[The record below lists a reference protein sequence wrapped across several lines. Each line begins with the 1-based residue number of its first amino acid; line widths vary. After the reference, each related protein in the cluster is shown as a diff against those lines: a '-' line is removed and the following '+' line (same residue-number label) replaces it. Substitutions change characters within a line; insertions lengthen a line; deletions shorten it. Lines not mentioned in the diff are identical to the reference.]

1 MLAILSAQNYFPF
14 RALLASYF
22 LNERL
27 NLFGKVGCLLC
38 VVGSTIIVIHSPE
51 EQQSTKMKDLALKLI
66 DPGEFNIIG
75 WLSRVRTVVGS
86 HFVSV

>member
-1 MLAILSAQNYFPF
+1 MLAIFSTQSCFPF

-51 EQQSTKMKDLALKLI
+51 EQQITKMKDLALKLI
-66 DPGEFNIIG
+66 DPGEFIIG
-75 WLSRVRTVVGS
+75 WL
-86 HFVSV
+86 